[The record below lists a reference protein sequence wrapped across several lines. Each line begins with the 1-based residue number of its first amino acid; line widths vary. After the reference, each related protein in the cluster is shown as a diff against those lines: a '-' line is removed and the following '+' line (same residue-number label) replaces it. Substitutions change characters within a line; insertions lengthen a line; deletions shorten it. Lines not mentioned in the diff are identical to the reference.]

1 MTLFKGNGSKEN
13 IPSINSSGNALFVYF
28 TSNGSVSESG
38 FSATY
43 YTNRVGKKKFLL
55 ITCRHTINL
64 FIFAITTYRLIWTW
78 MMFFFSFNHCIT
90 CPSLHYSI
98 WLYFWQHFQTFWTH
112 DLFWCL
118 FMKRRHNYR
127 WLNIMRNENIHENT
141 NANYVGF
148 FWTVWPFTLWT
159 FLIYFR
165 LYLQSSKRF
174 SVSNLI

>member
-64 FIFAITTYRLIWTW
+64 FIFTITTYRLIWT
-78 MMFFFSFNHCIT
+78 FSNFLDSWLILVFIDEKTTQLKIVKYNEKWK
-90 CPSLHYSI
+90 YSSKYKCK
-98 WLYFWQHFQTFWTH
+98 LCKF
-112 DLFWCL
+112 
-118 FMKRRHNYR
+118 
-127 WLNIMRNENIHENT
+127 
-141 NANYVGF
+141 F
-148 FWTVWPFTLWT
+148 FWTVWPFTLWM
-159 FLIYFR
+159 FLTYTILTYTHIYLR
-165 LYLQSSKRF
+165 LYLQSYKRF
-174 SVSNLI
+174 SVSVI